1 MDPITHGLLG
11 AAVVQATLKKRLP
24 RGAAWIGAG
33 GAMLPDIDVFIYS
46 FSDPTVSWLFHR
58 HFTHSL
64 AFIPI
69 GGLIAALPFLCL
81 KRFKEYKP
89 WVILAAIIGYAMH
102 APLDTLTTYGT
113 QLFWPFSDSRVALD
127 WIGIVDPI
135 YTALLV
141 IGVYLTARRTA
152 GKNLMRPARIALLLT
167 SLYLCFGGWQHH
179 RGIQA
184 QRQLAMMRGQ
194 QIDHGRI
201 MPAPGWLVMWR
212 SVYTAKSPEGE
223 KMYVDGMRL
232 NWLGAP
238 RVLPG
243 GSADQATF
251 DDLPATAKANGE
263 TRRRFAI
270 LTWFA
275 DGLVAPVSGETNVY
289 GDERITFEVESMTP
303 MWGLKIDEATGD
315 AQRWSPPAG
324 RRNIGQALRT
334 LTLGD
339 SRYRTLEELKPR

>member
-46 FSDPTVSWLFHR
+46 FSDPTVSWLYHR

-64 AFIPI
+64 IFMPV
-69 GGLIAALPFLCL
+69 GGLVTALVFFSF
-81 KRFKEYKP
+81 KRFRDHKP
-89 WVILAAIIGYAMH
+89 WVILAAMIGYALH
-102 APLDTLTTYGT
+102 APLDMLTSYGT
-113 QLFWPFSDSRVALD
+113 QLFWPFSDARVALD

-135 YTALLV
+135 YTAMLV
-141 IGVYLTARRTA
+141 IGVYLTSRRTE
-152 GKNLMRPARIALLLT
+152 GINLMRPARIALLLT
-167 SLYLCFGGWQHH
+167 SLYLCFGCWQHY
-179 RGIQA
+179 RGIKA
-184 QRQLAMMRGQ
+184 QQQLAAMRGQ
-194 QIDHGRI
+194 RIDHGRV

-212 SVYTAKSPEGE
+212 SVYTAQGQLS
-223 KMYVDGMRL
+223 VDGMRL
-232 NWLGAP
+232 SWFGPP

-243 GSADQATF
+243 GSADQVTF

-275 DGLVAPVSGETNVY
+275 DGLVAPMVGEANAY
-289 GDERITFEVESMTP
+289 GDERITFEVESLTP

-315 AQRWSPPAG
+315 AQRWSPPSNQG
-324 RRNIGQALRT
+324 RNIGQALRT
-334 LTLGD
+334 LTVGD